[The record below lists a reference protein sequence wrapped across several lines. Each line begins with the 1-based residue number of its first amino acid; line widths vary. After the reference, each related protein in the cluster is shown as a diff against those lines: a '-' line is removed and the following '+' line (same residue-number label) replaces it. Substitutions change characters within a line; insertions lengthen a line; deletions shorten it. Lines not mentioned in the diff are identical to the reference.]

1 MFNAEIFIVFEFI
14 CRKERKVSF
23 RDRKIKFRRKIRDTA
38 VLVEEKRKFWKTT
51 EIEVL
56 GISQCSFPQ
65 IFLRFNNKKLHLS
78 EPIRYQIFYEF
89 S

>member
-38 VLVEEKRKFWKTT
+38 VSVKEKRNLCKTP
-51 EIEVL
+51 EIDIS
-56 GISQCSFPQ
+56 GISQCYFPQ
-65 IFLRFNNKKLHLS
+65 IFLRFRNKNLHLL
-78 EPIRYQIFYEF
+78 EPMRYQIF
-89 S
+89 